1 MVRFV
6 RTWLF
11 AVTLLIHGC
20 ARGEAPPLP
29 EVQPATAPGA
39 KSESKPTVSIDG
51 VAAAKPSRKVI
62 RNAEMTLDAT
72 DVPLAEQKIT
82 GLAEQLGGYTVS
94 SERHQVSEGE
104 GETSLTIDVTV
115 RVPAEKFQEFLT
127 RSRAVAARVSS
138 ETTSGQDVT
147 EEFIDLEARIRT
159 ERALEA
165 QYLEILKDAKS
176 VKDALEVHAHLAEV
190 REQIEK
196 ADGRHRFL
204 ENQTQLSTVKF
215 SIRKFVPEIRTSG
228 FGFVVSLRR
237 AASDVVEV
245 SAMLLSGAIR
255 VLGILVPIAAIVGL
269 PSFFLIRWLR
279 SRRRRL
285 TQLER

>member
-1 MVRFV
+1 
-6 RTWLF
+6 
-11 AVTLLIHGC
+11 
-20 ARGEAPPLP
+20 
-29 EVQPATAPGA
+29 
-39 KSESKPTVSIDG
+39 
-51 VAAAKPSRKVI
+51 
-62 RNAEMTLDAT
+62 
-72 DVPLAEQKIT
+72 
-82 GLAEQLGGYTVS
+82 
-94 SERHQVSEGE
+94 
-104 GETSLTIDVTV
+104 
-115 RVPAEKFQEFLT
+115 VPAEKFQEFLT
-127 RSRAVAARVSS
+127 RSRAVAARVAS

-196 ADGRHRFL
+196 AEGRHRFL

-215 SIRKFVPEIRTSG
+215 SICKFVPEIRTSG
-228 FGFVVSLRR
+228 FGFAASLRR

-245 SAMLLSGAIR
+245 SVALLSGAIR

-279 SRRRRL
+279 SSRRRRL
-285 TQLER
+285 PRLE